1 MVKKKS
7 ASSQPVVSN
16 LPLPISE
23 TPLVI
28 DLPDGQKLVIGKLAH
43 GSVIEVATWRGT
55 GRPDSRTNRLML
67 GMSSATDAVTASNSE
82 TAASKKLVSK
92 DGIDLKAIF
101 SKIDLSVFARSAANI
116 KDRFAK
122 KVETAKIQEPK
133 EFTTDVEIDEWLAKI
148 ANKAEAKMEREKS
161 SGVKTKT
168 TPKVTR
174 KTSPVSKKKS

>member
-1 MVKKKS
+1 MAKKKNVS
-7 ASSQPVVSN
+7 GEPVVSK

-67 GMSSATDAVTASNSE
+67 GMSSAADAVAVSNSE
-82 TAASKKLVSK
+82 TASSKKLISR
-92 DGIDLKAIF
+92 DGVDLKAIF
-101 SKIDLSVFARSAANI
+101 SKIDLSVFARSAANL
-116 KDRFAK
+116 KDRFSK
-122 KVETAKIQEPK
+122 KVKTAKIEEPK
-133 EFTTDVEIDEWLAKI
+133 EYTTDVEIDEWLAKI
-148 ANKAEAKMEREKS
+148 ANKAEAKLEREKN
-161 SGVKTKT
+161 SGSKAKI

-174 KTSPVSKKKS
+174 KTSPASKKKS

>member
-7 ASSQPVVSN
+7 APNEPVVSN

-67 GMSSATDAVTASNSE
+67 GMSSAADAVTASNSE
-82 TAASKKLVSK
+82 TAPSKKLISK

-122 KVETAKIQEPK
+122 KVEAAKIQEPK

-161 SGVKTKT
+161 SGVKVKT